1 MVLCRLFAT
10 LLVLLPFCPA
20 AAAGGGFAD
29 GLRYV
34 FVTHQDSAVIT
45 VIDSRDDSIAGS
57 VDAGL
62 VPSQLES
69 AGELGRLVAIDG
81 VNARVAVLSLVSGA
95 ATLVALDFV
104 PTRLQISADG
114 ARAVA
119 AAPADGRIAVLDVA
133 AARVVGQGNVAPFRD
148 LLLIG
153 DGPKLMLGGEVLTL
167 LEVPTLRV
175 VAELGAGLGGFTT
188 LSRSPNGR
196 LVYARAAAAP
206 VVVAVDVRAAQV
218 VGEVAAGQ
226 GIGKA
231 YTNAT
236 GITLILPDSTQRS
249 VALLPSSLKGGG
261 KVTGEAGMTAVYS
274 GWFDTVAFIPSTKTK
289 ALVVIDQQGQE
300 RGDDIALGGVAGRG
314 TVTPDGRKLYLPL
327 TDGKSVAIIDAEH
340 RRLKGKVAMPAR
352 PAMALMARTFGICH

>member
-20 AAAGGGFAD
+20 VAAGGGFAD

-57 VDAGL
+57 IDAGL

-69 AGELGRLVAIDG
+69 AGELGRLLAIDG
-81 VNARVAVLSLVSGA
+81 ATAQVAIVPLVPGPPA
-95 ATLVALDFV
+95 LVALDFV

-167 LEVPTLRV
+167 LDLPTLRV
-175 VAELGAGLGGFTT
+175 VAELGGGMGGFAT

-196 LVYARAAAAP
+196 LAYARAAAA
-206 VVVAVDVRAAQV
+206 VLVVDVRAAQV

-226 GIGKA
+226 GVSKA

-236 GITLILPDSTQRS
+236 GITLILPDSVQRS

-261 KVTGEAGMTAVYS
+261 KVIGEGGMSGVYS

-300 RGDDIALGGVAGRG
+300 RGDDIAVGGVAGRG

-327 TDGKSVAIIDAEH
+327 TDGRNVAVIDAEH
-340 RRLKGKVAMPAR
+340 RKLKGMIVMPGR
-352 PAMALMARTFGICH
+352 PSMALMARTFGICH